1 MLLAFLFISGSSES
15 DSKRGPRDGC
25 RGFARGFGWGGKGLP
40 VAAAK
45 EPWTDAE
52 LAAK

>member
-1 MLLAFLFISGSSES
+1 MAAGDLAGAL
-15 DSKRGPRDGC
+15 
-25 RGFARGFGWGGKGLP
+25 GWGGKGLPLP